1 MILTFAKNILGRNC
15 TKLAWSR
22 FVAKLKLF
30 ETPSRVECVLQ
41 WTFSANAVFVPFV
54 FLSTLL
60 RAVIMDKLIIVD
72 YFENNMLLSLSRSV
86 PVAVAKK
93 PNRISQTH
101 QRKRIRINKQWYTPT
116 VQVLSPH
123 KLWLHQN
130 DDFSHWNKL
139 GNTPNSNN
147 NKFEHIKHLKMSK
160 YVANLHVKIHF
171 ITCFILSYNS
181 IAFVYSIILF
191 YFIPHLCR

>member
-30 ETPSRVECVLQ
+30 KTPFRVECVLQ
-41 WTFSANAVFVPFV
+41 WTFGANAVSVPFV

-72 YFENNMLLSLSRSV
+72 YFENNMFLPLIHSM

-101 QRKRIRINKQWYTPT
+101 QLKWIRMNKQWHTPT

-139 GNTPNSNN
+139 GNTPKSILEKNKTKCNS
-147 NKFEHIKHLKMSK
+147 KKISAYQTFE
-160 YVANLHVKIHF
+160 NVKIRGKFACKNPFYH
-171 ITCFILSYNS
+171 
-181 IAFVYSIILF
+181 VF
-191 YFIPHLCR
+191 YFEL